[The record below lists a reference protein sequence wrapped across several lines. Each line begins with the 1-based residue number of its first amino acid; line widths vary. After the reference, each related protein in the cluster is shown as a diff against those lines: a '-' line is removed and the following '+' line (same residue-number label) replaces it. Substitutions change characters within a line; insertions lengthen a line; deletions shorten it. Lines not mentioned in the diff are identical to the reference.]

1 MKAIELIALYYYVCE
16 CYTEKL
22 CWHCQRFSNNS
33 SQEITDEEI
42 ITIYLYCLMYE
53 DKCKLTEVHD
63 YAKRYL
69 LSWFPRLPAYAT
81 FVTRL
86 NRMSAVFP
94 HLAINLLQMV
104 GRHGVMEN
112 VSVLDSFPIMLCSA
126 KRTGK
131 VAREEIVDK
140 GYCSTKG
147 IHYWGVKLHALGF
160 SRPGK
165 LPLPECLEVTPASE
179 NDLTAMRQRLESLGD
194 RSVFA
199 DKAYADKTVQQ
210 AMSGQSSEL
219 LTPVKLVKGE
229 CQAVRQF
236 KKAADDLFST
246 AVSRVRQPIESF
258 FNWLNELYGLQNA
271 SKVRS
276 YQGLIV
282 HIFGKVSAALAL
294 WVFNP

>member
-1 MKAIELIALYYYVCE
+1 MVLWR
-16 CYTEKL
+16 T
-22 CWHCQRFSNNS
+22 SPS
-33 SQEITDEEI
+33 SI
-42 ITIYLYCLMYE
+42 
-53 DKCKLTEVHD
+53 H
-63 YAKRYL
+63 
-69 LSWFPRLPAYAT
+69 SP
-81 FVTRL
+81 
-86 NRMSAVFP
+86 S
-94 HLAINLLQMV
+94 
-104 GRHGVMEN
+104 
-112 VSVLDSFPIMLCSA
+112 CSA
-126 KRTGK
+126 PPKGRAKWQGK
-131 VAREEIVDK
+131 KSWTRA
-140 GYCSTKG
+140 KG

-160 SRPGK
+160 SRTGK

-294 WVFNP
+294 WVFNPYFV

>member
-1 MKAIELIALYYYVCE
+1 
-16 CYTEKL
+16 
-22 CWHCQRFSNNS
+22 
-33 SQEITDEEI
+33 
-42 ITIYLYCLMYE
+42 
-53 DKCKLTEVHD
+53 
-63 YAKRYL
+63 
-69 LSWFPRLPAYAT
+69 
-81 FVTRL
+81 
-86 NRMSAVFP
+86 MSAVFP

-104 GRHGVMEN
+104 DRHGVMEDA
-112 VSVLDSFPIMLCSA
+112 SVLDSFPIMLCSA

-160 SRPGK
+160 NRPGK

-179 NDLTAMRQRLESLGD
+179 NDLTAMRQRLESLGG

-210 AMSGQSSEL
+210 AMSGQASEL

-229 CQAVRQF
+229 CRAVRQF

-294 WVFNP
+294 WVFNS